1 MGVVWKRQ
9 DKEWSHEEHVHWLDT
24 FYEDLQ
30 PEVAIYKIITKWDQ
44 KPDLKF
50 HKIWDSEEDQ
60 QNLGSLSPIKNPT
73 FTKYYELIYENELN
87 RNIYVKFNNWLFSTI
102 TEFFFLKND

>member
-1 MGVVWKRQ
+1 MTLGVENIAININCNIKKTLSASYFGCSLKNARQ
-9 DKEWSHEEHVHWLDT
+9 RMEPWGTRTLT
-24 FYEDLQ
+24 GYFFEDLQ

-60 QNLGSLSPIKNPT
+60 HELG
-73 FTKYYELIYENELN
+73 
-87 RNIYVKFNNWLFSTI
+87 
-102 TEFFFLKND
+102 